1 MKIEEL
7 RPIERLAFDVYNLT
21 NENKIKIDEVRKA
34 YIALGNTD
42 VVFVLYDN
50 IIAND
55 IRVPIPFQLLNN
67 MSIEE
72 YEKNM
77 YSCSIGY
84 VLQLINGYN
93 RHNALPNVS
102 KALELCEIPKLLNLF
117 LRDRLLDFKS
127 TVTGDNQFIQD
138 FEIKSDGVLVTTD
151 VDDEYFFPNEI
162 LSMDDDVAKEKY
174 ATTLKQI
181 KEEKEKQ
188 YLVELKNEIKWYEK
202 SLVEKKKHLEELEKL
217 KENK

>member
-7 RPIERLAFDVYNLT
+7 RPIERLTFDVYNLT
-21 NENKIKIDEVRKA
+21 NENKLNLDEVRNA
-34 YIALGNTD
+34 YIALGNEK
-42 VVFVLYDN
+42 VVFVLYDYN
-50 IIAND
+50 VAVD
-55 IRVPIPFQLLNN
+55 IEVPIPFHLLNG

-77 YSCSIGY
+77 YSSAIGY
-84 VLQLINGYN
+84 VLQLVKGCY
-93 RHNALPNVS
+93 RSNASPNVS
-102 KALELCEIPKLLNLF
+102 KVLDLCGIPKLLDKF
-117 LRDRLLDFKS
+117 LRDRLMDFKS
-127 TVTGDNQFIQD
+127 TVTRDNQYIQD
-138 FEIKSDGVLVTTD
+138 IEIKSDGVLVTTD

-181 KEEKEKQ
+181 EEEKEKQ

-202 SLVEKKKHLEELEKL
+202 SLAEKKKHLEELEKEL
-217 KENK
+217 VS

>member
-1 MKIEEL
+1 MNKHEN
-7 RPIERLAFDVYNLT
+7 RRIERLAFDVHNLT
-21 NENKIKIDEVRKA
+21 NENKLNLDEVRNA

-42 VVFVLYDN
+42 VVFVLYDYN
-50 IIAND
+50 VAVD
-55 IRVPIPFQLLNN
+55 IKVSIPFHLLNG

-72 YEKNM
+72 YEKNV
-77 YSCSIGY
+77 YSSAIGY
-84 VLQLINGYN
+84 VLQLAKGCY
-93 RHNALPNVS
+93 RCNASPNVS
-102 KALELCEIPKLLNLF
+102 KVLDLCGIPTLLDKF
-117 LRDRLLDFKS
+117 LRDRLMGFKS
-127 TVTGDNQFIQD
+127 EVTGDNQYIQD
-138 FEIKSDGVLVTTD
+138 IEIKSDGILVTTD

-202 SLVEKKKHLEELEKL
+202 SLAEKKKHLEELEKEKKL
-217 KENK
+217 

>member
-42 VVFVLYDN
+42 VVFVLYDD

-84 VLQLINGYN
+84 VLQLINGCNRYN
-93 RHNALPNVS
+93 ASPNIS

-138 FEIKSDGVLVTTD
+138 F
-151 VDDEYFFPNEI
+151 
-162 LSMDDDVAKEKY
+162 
-174 ATTLKQI
+174 
-181 KEEKEKQ
+181 
-188 YLVELKNEIKWYEK
+188 
-202 SLVEKKKHLEELEKL
+202 
-217 KENK
+217 

>member
-7 RPIERLAFDVYNLT
+7 RPIERLAFDAYNLT
-21 NENKIKIDEVRKA
+21 NENKIKLEEVRST
-34 YIALGNTD
+34 YIALGNTK
-42 VVFVLYDN
+42 VVFVLHDYN
-50 IIAND
+50 VTVD
-55 IRVPIPFQLLNN
+55 ISVPIPFHLLNG

-72 YEKNM
+72 YEKNL
-77 YSCSIGY
+77 YSSAIGY
-84 VLQLINGYN
+84 VLQLAKGCY
-93 RHNALPNVS
+93 RSNASPNVS
-102 KALELCEIPKLLNLF
+102 KVLDLCGLPKLLDKF
-117 LRDRLLDFKS
+117 LRDRLMGFKS
-127 TVTGDNQFIQD
+127 AVTGDNQYIQD
-138 FEIKSDGVLVTTD
+138 IEIKSDGVLVTTD

-202 SLVEKKKHLEELEKL
+202 SLAEKKKHLEELEKEL
-217 KENK
+217 KS